1 MGLEWSYKSKKMSD
15 DDINS
20 LDDILQQL
28 QDFGF
33 SRPNLRTVN
42 QRRYPPPEKPPR
54 TSSLSENT
62 ITVNQ
67 EKNDNPEVV
76 SESLSLSFSTNPPQ
90 YSESIQDSF
99 STHLKDYGET
109 KPVLDT
115 GETNLNPVHVGTQP
129 VEGQEE
135 EGKENE
141 KKVNEEEEKKEKKEY
156 EEQNEIEESLILKAE
171 DEDKNYSRLVSPE
184 SGTERKNKAL
194 AKFKNSFQRNL
205 SNLGRIYPI
214 IYFNSQEQ
222 FL

>member
-1 MGLEWSYKSKKMSD
+1 MGD

-62 ITVNQ
+62 KTVNQ
-67 EKNDNPEVV
+67 EKDEN
-76 SESLSLSFSTNPPQ
+76 SESLNLSFSTYPPQ

-99 STHLKDYGET
+99 STRLKDYRET

-115 GETNLNPVHVGTQP
+115 GETNLNPAHVGTQP
-129 VEGQEE
+129 IEGQEE
-135 EGKENE
+135 EEKENERKGKEEEEKENE
-141 KKVNEEEEKKEKKEY
+141 KGYEEES
-156 EEQNEIEESLILKAE
+156 EIEESLSLKAE

-184 SGTERKNKAL
+184 SGTGRKNKAL